1 MHQVEQIRYTLKRGV
16 PLFTNF
22 GLNEVRLTKGDFAHR
37 QQLVQTYLMSFRI
50 ERLMHTFRI
59 NAGKPSCAEPLNGWE
74 AEDCGLRGHF
84 TGHYLSAC
92 AKLAFA
98 NQHRELTSKANEIVD
113 ILESC
118 ARPNG
123 YLSAFEE
130 DQLDQLESEHSP
142 KVWAPY
148 YTLHKVMQGLID
160 CHIYLGNMKA
170 LQLGVNMAHY
180 ISGRFA
186 KLSFWQIDGILRC
199 TRLNPANEFGGMG
212 DALYSLHELTGD
224 AKILELAH
232 LFDRDYFI
240 DPLVNGQDM
249 LADLHANTHL
259 PMIIAAMHRHEI
271 TGESQYREA
280 AIHFYKFLKGRTF
293 ANGNNSSK
301 AFAPVQG
308 GVSEK
313 SEHWGHFGRLEDALT
328 GGESESCCAHNTER
342 ILERLHSWSDGV
354 EYLEHMEL
362 LKYNAILNSASS
374 QTGLSQY
381 HQPMGSGVTKNFSSA
396 YDSFWC
402 CTGSGIEAMSELQ
415 KNIWFRSGNRLLL
428 NAFISST
435 VEWSEHTRIEQ
446 CSKYPDTL
454 VSTLVIK
461 TVRPVILALYLKEKS
476 VAAVKINASAPDVQH
491 KNGYIVIERE
501 FHDRDIIEIEI
512 DAKLHLVP
520 LQGSDSKAA
529 MMYGN
534 ILLAQL
540 GDYRRVK
547 GMTAGNLHE
556 KIVRLPG
563 EELAFVAESE
573 QGEVLNFIPL
583 FRVEET
589 RYSVYLDLGNDAS
602 PARPF
607 SVAETGSAAYEYETT
622 SNHEDA
628 FNS

>member
-1 MHQVEQIRYTLKRGV
+1 M
-16 PLFTNF
+16 FTNF
-22 GLNEVRLTKGDFAHR
+22 SLNEVRLTNGDFAHR
-37 QQLVQTYLMSFRI
+37 QQLVQTYLISFNV
-50 ERLMHTFRI
+50 ERLVHTFRL
-59 NAGKPSCAEPLNGWE
+59 NAGMPSFTEPLNGWE
-74 AEDCGLRGHF
+74 AENCGLRGHF
-84 TGHYLSAC
+84 TGHFLSAC

-98 NQHRELTSKANEIVD
+98 NQQRELTSKANEIVD

-148 YTLHKVMQGLID
+148 YTLHKIMQGLID

-180 ISGRFA
+180 ISGRFER
-186 KLSFWQIDGILRC
+186 LSLWQIDGILRC
-199 TRLNPANEFGGMG
+199 TMLNPANEFGGMG

-224 AKILELAH
+224 VKILELAQ
-232 LFDRDYFI
+232 LFDREYFI
-240 DPLVNGQDM
+240 GPLVNSQDM

-271 TGESQYREA
+271 TGENQYRKA
-280 AIHFYKFLKGRTF
+280 AVHFYECLKGRTF

-301 AFAPVQG
+301 ASSPVQG

-313 SEHWGHFGRLEDALT
+313 SEHWGGFGRMEDALT

-342 ILERLHSWSDGV
+342 ILERLLSSSDVV
-354 EYLEHMEL
+354 EYLDHMEI

-381 HQPMGSGVTKNFSSA
+381 HQPMGNGVTKTFSSA
-396 YDSFWC
+396 VESFWC
-402 CTGSGIEAMSELQ
+402 CTASGIEAMSELQ
-415 KNIWFRSGNRLLL
+415 KNIWFKSGNRLLL
-428 NAFISST
+428 NAFISSI

-461 TVRPVILALYLKEKS
+461 TVRPVTLALYLKEKS
-476 VAAVKINASAPDVQH
+476 VAAVKINASAADVQH
-491 KNGYIVIERE
+491 KNGYIVIQQE
-501 FHDRDIIEIEI
+501 FHNRDTIEIEI

-520 LQGSDSKAA
+520 LQGTDSKAA
-529 MMYGN
+529 VMYGS

-540 GDYRRVK
+540 G
-547 GMTAGNLHE
+547 TT
-556 KIVRLPG
+556 
-563 EELAFVAESE
+563 EE
-573 QGEVLNFIPL
+573 
-583 FRVEET
+583 
-589 RYSVYLDLGNDAS
+589 
-602 PARPF
+602 
-607 SVAETGSAAYEYETT
+607 
-622 SNHEDA
+622 
-628 FNS
+628 